1 MQDDHRQYGHCTQIE
16 QAPRLLLLLGSYL
29 STLFPYL
36 PAHSLKMI
44 HLPATQ
50 TYQSGRIR

>member
-1 MQDDHRQYGHCTQIE
+1 MQDDHRKYGHCPQIE